1 MSEHIKVDILVGV
14 PRVELGLRDSK
25 SRLLTITT
33 TALAD
38 HTPILISLH
47 HQALPHMDKPTRIRI
62 QDNRNH

>member
-47 HQALPHMDKPTRIRI
+47 HQVLPHTDKLTRIHIR
-62 QDNRNH
+62 DNRSH

>member
-1 MSEHIKVDILVGV
+1 MGV
-14 PRVELGLRDSK
+14 PRFELGLQDSK

-47 HQALPHMDKPTRIRI
+47 HQALPRMDKATQFHIPG
-62 QDNRNH
+62 NRNR

>member
-1 MSEHIKVDILVGV
+1 MTTARIVENTKKEMSEHIKVDILVGV

-38 HTPILISLH
+38 HTPIS
-47 HQALPHMDKPTRIRI
+47 
-62 QDNRNH
+62 